1 MAYSDQFPLSLY
13 IHVPFCTTKCSYC
26 AFNTYTHI
34 EHLIDPFIDALQR
47 EIRWVGQ
54 RNNRRRVHTVFFG
67 GGTPSLLRAA
77 QFGALFDAVRD
88 SFDLQQDAE
97 ITLEANPNDIT
108 VEYARELGDVGFN
121 RVSLGMQTAHAGEL
135 SLFRRRHN
143 NDAVALAVSAF
154 RRAGFDSLNLDL
166 IYGFPHQTLESWSD
180 SLQQAIALKPDHL
193 SLYGLSLEDGTPM
206 KTWVMR
212 GQLPAP
218 DDDLAADM
226 YEHACVQLA
235 GRGYDQYEISNWALP
250 GNACRHNLQYW
261 NNYSYV
267 GVGPG
272 AHGYAGGYRYATLLS
287 PQRYIKAMASN
298 VEDDQPGYPWTPA
311 VETFT
316 QVERDVEISET
327 LIMGLRLIDVGIDRR
342 EFAERFG
349 EDVVAIHQDAFAK
362 FAHAGLIAIEPELIK
377 LTDRGKLLS
386 NIVFREL
393 V

>member
-1 MAYSDQFPLSLY
+1 MAYSDKFPLSLY
-13 IHVPFCTTKCSYC
+13 IHIPFCTTKCSYC
-26 AFNTYTHI
+26 VFNTYTHL
-34 EHLIDPFIDALQR
+34 EHLIDPFVQALQR
-47 EIRWVGQ
+47 EIEWVGQ
-54 RNNRRRVHTVFFG
+54 QGNKPVVHTIFFG
-67 GGTPSLLRAA
+67 GGTPSLLQKDHFAA
-77 QFGALFDAVRD
+77 IFQSIRQ
-88 SFDLQQDAE
+88 SFDVLPDSE

-108 VEYARELGDVGFN
+108 LQYAWELHEVGFN

-166 IYGFPHQTLESWSD
+166 IYGFPHQTLESWADTLS
-180 SLQQAIALKPDHL
+180 QALALKPDHL

-212 GQLPAP
+212 GQLPEP

-226 YEHACVQLA
+226 YELACQKLA
-235 GRGYDQYEISNWALP
+235 ERGYDQYEISNWALP
-250 GNACRHNLQYW
+250 GKACRHNLQYW

-287 PQRYIKAMASN
+287 PQRYIKAMSAD
-298 VEDDQPGYPWTPA
+298 VRGEEAYPWTPA
-311 VETFT
+311 VDAFT
-316 QVERDVEISET
+316 QVERDAEISET
-327 LIMGLRLIDVGIDRR
+327 LIMGLRLIEIGIERR
-342 EFAERFG
+342 EFTDRFG
-349 EDVVAIHQDAFAK
+349 EDLVVMHQETFER
-362 FAHAGLIAIEPELIK
+362 FTNAGLVEIDSERVK
-377 LTDRGKLLS
+377 LTERGKLLS

>member
-1 MAYSDQFPLSLY
+1 MAYSDKFPLSLY
-13 IHVPFCTTKCSYC
+13 IHIPFCTTKCSYC
-26 AFNTYTHI
+26 AFNTYTHL
-34 EHLIDPFIDALQR
+34 EHLIDPFVQALQR
-47 EIRWVGQ
+47 EIEWVG
-54 RNNRRRVHTVFFG
+54 RRGHRPVLHTIFWG
-67 GGTPSLLRAA
+67 GGTPSLLQKA
-77 QFGALFDAVRD
+77 QFAAIFASIRENFDVRPN
-88 SFDLQQDAE
+88 AE

-108 VEYARELGDVGFN
+108 RAYAEELRDVGFN

-143 NDAVALAVSAF
+143 NDAVALAVNAF

-166 IYGFPHQTLESWSD
+166 IYGFPHQTLESWAD
-180 SLQQAIALKPDHL
+180 TLNQALALKPDHL

-212 GQLPAP
+212 GQLPEP

-226 YEHACVQLA
+226 YELACQRLA
-235 GRGYDQYEISNWALP
+235 ELDYDQYEISNWALP
-250 GNACRHNLQYW
+250 GKACRHNLQYW

-287 PQRYIKAMASN
+287 PQRYIKAMSSDLDVDAKA
-298 VEDDQPGYPWTPA
+298 YPWTPA

-316 QVERDVEISET
+316 QVDRDTEISET
-327 LIMGLRLIDVGIDRR
+327 LIMGLRLIDTGIERQEFEDR
-342 EFAERFG
+342 FD
-349 EDVVAIHQDAFAK
+349 EDLVSIHRAAFEK
-362 FAHAGLIAIEPELIK
+362 FADAGLVEIDSARVR
-377 LTDRGKLLS
+377 LTERGKLLS

>member
-1 MAYSDQFPLSLY
+1 VQ
-13 IHVPFCTTKCSYC
+13 
-26 AFNTYTHI
+26 
-34 EHLIDPFIDALQR
+34 ALQR
-47 EIRWVGQ
+47 EIEWVG
-54 RNNRRRVHTVFFG
+54 RRGHRPVLHTIFWG
-67 GGTPSLLRAA
+67 GGTPSLLQKA
-77 QFGALFDAVRD
+77 QFAAIFASIRENFDVRPN
-88 SFDLQQDAE
+88 AE

-108 VEYARELGDVGFN
+108 RAYAEELRDVGFN

-143 NDAVALAVSAF
+143 NDAVALAVNAF

-166 IYGFPHQTLESWSD
+166 IYGFPHQTLESWAD
-180 SLQQAIALKPDHL
+180 TLNQALALKPDHL

-212 GQLPAP
+212 GQLPEP

-226 YEHACVQLA
+226 YELACQRLA
-235 GRGYDQYEISNWALP
+235 ELDYDQYEISNWALP
-250 GNACRHNLQYW
+250 GKACRHNLQYW

-287 PQRYIKAMASN
+287 PQRYIKAMSSDLDVDAKA
-298 VEDDQPGYPWTPA
+298 YPWTPA

-316 QVERDVEISET
+316 QVDRDTEISET
-327 LIMGLRLIDVGIDRR
+327 LIMGLRLIDTGIERQ
-342 EFAERFG
+342 EFEDRFG
-349 EDVVAIHQDAFAK
+349 EDLVSIHRAAFEK
-362 FAHAGLIAIEPELIK
+362 FADAGLVEIDSARVR
-377 LTDRGKLLS
+377 LTERGKLLS

>member
-1 MAYSDQFPLSLY
+1 M
-13 IHVPFCTTKCSYC
+13 
-26 AFNTYTHI
+26 N
-34 EHLIDPFIDALQR
+34 ALQR
-47 EIRWVGQ
+47 EIEWVGQ
-54 RNNRRRVHTVFFG
+54 RGNNPKLHTVFFG
-67 GGTPSLLRAA
+67 GGTPSLL
-77 QFGALFDAVRD
+77 QKEHFDILFQSIRQ
-88 SFDLQQDAE
+88 SFQLQPDAE

-108 VEYARELGDVGFN
+108 PAYAQELHLVGFN

-166 IYGFPHQTLESWSD
+166 IYGFPHQTMESWTD
-180 SLQQAIALKPDHL
+180 TLNQALILKPDHL

-212 GQLPAP
+212 GQLPEP

-226 YEHACVQLA
+226 YELACQRLA
-235 GRGYDQYEISNWALP
+235 KQGYTQYEISNWALP
-250 GNACRHNLQYW
+250 GKACRHNLQYW

-272 AHGYAGGYRYATLLS
+272 AHGYAGGFRYATILS
-287 PQRYIKAMASN
+287 PQRYIKAMSA
-298 VEDDQPGYPWTPA
+298 ELDLREEPYPWSPA
-311 VETFT
+311 VESFS
-316 QVERDVEISET
+316 QVDRDTEISET
-327 LIMGLRLIDVGIDRR
+327 LIMGLRLIDVGIQRR
-342 EFAERFG
+342 EFADRFG
-349 EDVVAIHQDAFAK
+349 EDLVTFHQIALEKA
-362 FAHAGLIAIEPELIK
+362 ANAGLVEIDAERVK
-377 LTDRGKLLS
+377 LTERGKLLS